1 MTADW
6 RLLAYYIRKPCKA
19 CKLPLS
25 LQEWLYQQYQQRRPI
40 REIEGDLLRMGY
52 AIGDHTLYKHR
63 KHHAQLLAKL
73 SQPADPDHARI
84 ERDLLKSQ
92 LEKLKLARTRD
103 ELLQAALD
111 ALKREL
117 PPEQFNKVLDALNS
131 EAGEP

>member
-1 MTADW
+1 
-6 RLLAYYIRKPCKA
+6 
-19 CKLPLS
+19 
-25 LQEWLYQQYQQRRPI
+25 
-40 REIEGDLLRMGY
+40 
-52 AIGDHTLYKHR
+52 GDHTLYKHR

-84 ERDLLKSQ
+84 ERELLKSQ
-92 LEKLKLARTRD
+92 VERLKLARTRD

>member
-84 ERDLLKSQ
+84 ERELLKSQ
-92 LEKLKLARTRD
+92 LGATQTRPHARRAAPSRPRRPQTR
-103 ELLQAALD
+103 AASG
-111 ALKREL
+111 AI
-117 PPEQFNKVLDALNS
+117 
-131 EAGEP
+131 